1 MVSGSQLQVAKLAQV
16 CPAAPSSGQTA
27 SGAQRQPGSKPG
39 SKSVSKHKTVPTS
52 AFLEHIILFTSFLK
66 KKEKRTLHPSA
77 SDWNLEA
84 PKEPKKIS
92 LLIFTL
98 SFCVALLLIFS
109 PGIIKQSYPFVTLDN
124 FVPILQ
130 HPNVAAVGKRPFP
143 L

>member
-1 MVSGSQLQVAKLAQV
+1 M
-16 CPAAPSSGQTA
+16 CPAVPSS
-27 SGAQRQPGSKPG
+27 AQWCPAVPSSVQRHPGSKPG
-39 SKSVSKHKTVPTS
+39 SKPGLLSSTQRHQTVPTS